1 MKELEINANEAG
13 QRFDKYLKKYL
24 KEAPDSFLYKMLRK
38 KNIVLNGKKADGRE
52 KLAAG
57 DRVKLF
63 LSEETVEKF
72 SGGAPLK
79 KVSAGLSQE
88 ELCHRIAPDI
98 LYEDSH
104 VLLVNKPSGV
114 LSQKAASGDI
124 SMVEYVTAYLLE
136 NGQLAEGEL
145 RTFRPSVCNRLDR
158 NTSGIIAA
166 GKSLAGLQALS
177 ELFRERGMGKYY
189 LCIVRGEL
197 EETAYIR
204 GFLKRDMKAHKVR
217 VSEEKEGEDW
227 LPIETEYIPLAQSS
241 RMTLLKVHLI
251 TGRTHQI
258 RAHLAS
264 EGHPVLG
271 DYKYGDRGF
280 NEDFRKKYAVKDQL
294 LHAYELR
301 MPKLG
306 GALLGLSEKNI
317 TAPVPALFWKI
328 IEETSWQHGIREA
341 LEVLH

>member
-1 MKELEINANEAG
+1 MRELEISANEAG
-13 QRFDKYLKKYL
+13 QRLDKFLKKYL
-24 KEAPDSFLYKMLRK
+24 REAPDSFFYKMLRK

-52 KLAAG
+52 KLIAG

-63 LSEETVEKF
+63 LSDETVEKF
-72 SGGAPLK
+72 SGNAPSGETGAR
-79 KVSAGLSQE
+79 LSRA
-88 ELCHRIAPDI
+88 ELCRRISPRI
-98 LYEDSH
+98 LYEDRH
-104 VLLVNKPSGV
+104 VLFLNKPSGM
-114 LSQKAASGDI
+114 LSQKAAPGDI

-136 NGQLAEGEL
+136 SGQMTEDAF

-158 NTSGIIAA
+158 NTSGVIAA

-189 LCIVRGEL
+189 LCIVKGEL
-197 EETAYIR
+197 RETAHIS
-204 GFLKRDMKAHKVR
+204 GFLKRDLKTHKVR
-217 VSEEKEGEDW
+217 VSEEKEEGDW
-227 LPIETEYIPLAQSS
+227 MPIETVYAPLAWDG

-271 DYKYGDRGF
+271 DYKYGDRSF
-280 NEDFRKKYAVKDQL
+280 NEPFRKQYQIKDQL

-301 MPKLG
+301 LPELG
-306 GALLGLSEKNI
+306 GVLSGLSRKCI

-328 IEETSWQHGIREA
+328 IKETSWQHGIQEA

>member
-177 ELFRERGMGKYY
+177 ELFRERGMGTYY

-280 NEDFRKKYAVKDQL
+280 NEVFRKKYAVKDQL

>member
-1 MKELEINANEAG
+1 M
-13 QRFDKYLKKYL
+13 
-24 KEAPDSFLYKMLRK
+24 
-38 KNIVLNGKKADGRE
+38 
-52 KLAAG
+52 
-57 DRVKLF
+57 
-63 LSEETVEKF
+63 
-72 SGGAPLK
+72 
-79 KVSAGLSQE
+79 SAGLSQE
-88 ELCHRIAPDI
+88 ELCRRIAPDI

-124 SMVEYVTAYLLE
+124 SMVEYVTSYLLE

-227 LPIETEYIPLAQSS
+227 QPIETEYIPLARSS

-280 NEDFRKKYAVKDQL
+280 NEAFRKKYAVKDQL

>member
-1 MKELEINANEAG
+1 
-13 QRFDKYLKKYL
+13 
-24 KEAPDSFLYKMLRK
+24 
-38 KNIVLNGKKADGRE
+38 
-52 KLAAG
+52 
-57 DRVKLF
+57 
-63 LSEETVEKF
+63 
-72 SGGAPLK
+72 
-79 KVSAGLSQE
+79 
-88 ELCHRIAPDI
+88 
-98 LYEDSH
+98 
-104 VLLVNKPSGV
+104 
-114 LSQKAASGDI
+114 
-124 SMVEYVTAYLLE
+124 
-136 NGQLAEGEL
+136 
-145 RTFRPSVCNRLDR
+145 
-158 NTSGIIAA
+158 
-166 GKSLAGLQALS
+166 
-177 ELFRERGMGKYY
+177 MGKYY

-280 NEDFRKKYAVKDQL
+280 NEVFRKKYAVKDQL

>member
-79 KVSAGLSQE
+79 KVSACLSQE

-271 DYKYGDRGF
+271 DSKYGDRGF
-280 NEDFRKKYAVKDQL
+280 NEVFRKKYAVKDQL

-317 TAPVPALFWKI
+317 TAPVPAVVWKI

>member
-1 MKELEINANEAG
+1 MRELEINANEAG

-88 ELCHRIAPDI
+88 ELCRRIAPDI

-124 SMVEYVTAYLLE
+124 SMVEYVTSYLLE

-227 LPIETEYIPLAQSS
+227 QPIETEYIPLARSS

-280 NEDFRKKYAVKDQL
+280 NEAFRKKYAVKDQL

-301 MPKLG
+301 MPELG

>member
-1 MKELEINANEAG
+1 MKELQINANEAG

-280 NEDFRKKYAVKDQL
+280 NEVFRKKYAVKDQL